1 MVGLAKS
8 NNGFNIEKSHD
19 KFDEICN
26 ALIRSLNNKKYSNN
40 VISNDRVR
48 IKSDIPILTEN
59 RIENNKPDL
68 MIHDLK
74 SNEITII
81 EVGITNKRILP
92 SVETTKG
99 RKYKDLAGDL
109 KLMFRPAKITLIP
122 IVLTWDG
129 LVTRHFSRYMRQ
141 LGISERLQAYIKQ
154 RFLSAHVRASS

>member
-1 MVGLAKS
+1 MFDNNRKS
-8 NNGFNIEKSHD
+8 I
-19 KFDEICN
+19 IC
-26 ALIRSLNNKKYSNN
+26 LHTVL
-40 VISNDRVR
+40 
-48 IKSDIPILTEN
+48 
-59 RIENNKPDL
+59 ENNKPDL

-74 SNEITII
+74 SNEIIII

-99 RKYKDLAGDL
+99 RKYEDLAGDL

-141 LGISERLQAYIKQ
+141 LGISERLQAYIQTKVLKRTCESVIIDARGENLNHHLDSDQ
-154 RFLSAHVRASS
+154 IQQHFDNLELAPTHE